1 MAAYLLFLMRTPAHT
16 YGGLGICVFLL
27 AMAWPAVAEV
37 SAAEAARLG
46 GGELTPLG
54 AERAGNAA
62 GTIPAWTGGITEMP
76 PGYVPGRH
84 HVDPFADD
92 PVLYSIDA
100 ANLGEHADKLT
111 DGQKALLAAYP
122 DTLHFNVYPTR
133 RSASYPAWVYE
144 AIRENATSATLLTA
158 GKGGVEGAHISSPFP
173 MPKSAEEVIWNH
185 NLRWRGIRVKR
196 REGSAAVTRM
206 GRYQVVR
213 QLQDFAYPY
222 GSPRVSEVAAKFDN
236 VLLAVKAKTYA
247 PALRAGEGV
256 LVIETINQT
265 RDPRKSWRY
274 TRSLRRI
281 IRLPYFGYEVP
292 PPGLDGLRTVDDFEL
307 YNGPPD
313 RYEWT
318 LHGKREILIPYNAY
332 RLHSDDVT
340 PEQIIQR
347 KHVNPELLRYE
358 LHRVWVVE
366 GRLKEGARH
375 VYSRRIFYVDEDS
388 WQIAISEAYDRDG
401 KFWRVM
407 EAHAVNYYEVPV
419 LWATAYAFYDLQQ
432 ERYLIN
438 GLDNGLPGFEFSDGA
453 DPREFSPNALSY
465 YIR

>member
-1 MAAYLLFLMRTPAHT
+1 MAFRMNSRLRLRF
-16 YGGLGICVFLL
+16 CVLLL
-27 AMAWPAVAEV
+27 AAACPAVAQI
-37 SAAEAARLG
+37 SAEEAARLG
-46 GGELTPLG
+46 GAELTALG
-54 AERAGNAA
+54 AERAGNAE
-62 GTIPAWTGGITEMP
+62 GTIPAWTGGITEIP
-76 PGYVPGRH
+76 AGYVPGRH
-84 HVDPFADD
+84 HADPFADD
-92 PVLYSIDA
+92 QVLYSIDA
-100 ANLGEHADKLT
+100 ANLAEHAEKLT

-122 DTLHFNVYPTR
+122 DTLRFNVYPTR
-133 RSASYPAWVYE
+133 RSASYPVWVYE
-144 AIRENATSATLLTA
+144 AIRENATSARLVTE
-158 GKGGVEGAHISSPFP
+158 GRGGVEGARVSSPFP
-173 MPKSAEEVIWNH
+173 VPKAAEEVIWNH

-213 QLQDFAYPY
+213 QLQDIAYPY
-222 GSPRVSEVAAKFDN
+222 GAPRETAVASKFDN
-236 VLLAVKAKTYA
+236 VLLAAKTKTYA
-247 PALRAGEGV
+247 PALRAGQGL

-332 RLHSDDVT
+332 RLHSDDVK

-419 LWATAYAFYDLQQ
+419 LWATAYVYYDLQQ
-432 ERYLIN
+432 ERYLID